1 MKREEYSIIEIYVD
15 DLLLFCKTKEHIASI
30 KSPLIEDFIIKY
42 LRDLKYC
49 LGIEIHRKREDGWKD
64 HDESEGVQQATLGE
78 VRIENCKDVHTPA
91 DSNSKLIKMRREE
104 DFAPKYPYRE
114 LVGALMYI
122 ATCTRPDI
130 AHAVGEVAK
139 FCERYNKSHW
149 TAAKRILKYLKTT
162 QDMSIVFSGSNKGE
176 LIGFAD
182 SN

>member
-78 VRIENCKDVHTPA
+78 VRIENCKDVLNEAPVFKDVAMPTAPHLDIDVKGNLNYSEVPRP
-91 DSNSKLIKMRREE
+91 SVRKLEHYVREMAE
-104 DFAPKYPYRE
+104 
-114 LVGALMYI
+114 G
-122 ATCTRPDI
+122 
-130 AHAVGEVAK
+130 
-139 FCERYNKSHW
+139 
-149 TAAKRILKYLKTT
+149 KTLRVR
-162 QDMSIVFSGSNKGE
+162 QPH
-176 LIGFAD
+176 
-182 SN
+182 

>member
-78 VRIENCKDVHTPA
+78 VRIENCKDVQNLA
-91 DSNSKLIKMRREE
+91 DSNLKLIKMRQDEACVPE
-104 DFAPKYPYRE
+104 YPHRE
-114 LVGALMYI
+114 LGGRFNVHSHMY
-122 ATCTRPDI
+122 ATGHRT
-130 AHAVGEVAK
+130 V
-139 FCERYNKSHW
+139 ERYWDHYNK
-149 TAAKRILKYLKTT
+149 
-162 QDMSIVFSGSNKGE
+162 
-176 LIGFAD
+176 
-182 SN
+182 